1 MLVVQVAKEIN
12 ELRYVLCP
20 KRMTDAQFW
29 QIYFQLAKKYLPA
42 EAFDASFVPSKSITQ
57 GMTFADLQVTLLIY
71 TYTVLLKTPCR
82 TMRIAASP
90 CFFAAGHT

>member
-29 QIYFQLAKKYLPA
+29 QIYFQLAKEYLPA
-42 EAFDASFVPSKSITQ
+42 EAFDASFVPPKSSTQ
-57 GMTFADLQVTLLIY
+57 ALTFADLQVPPFTHALPHKLHDGMSS
-71 TYTVLLKTPCR
+71 VVPRLGLC
-82 TMRIAASP
+82 
-90 CFFAAGHT
+90 